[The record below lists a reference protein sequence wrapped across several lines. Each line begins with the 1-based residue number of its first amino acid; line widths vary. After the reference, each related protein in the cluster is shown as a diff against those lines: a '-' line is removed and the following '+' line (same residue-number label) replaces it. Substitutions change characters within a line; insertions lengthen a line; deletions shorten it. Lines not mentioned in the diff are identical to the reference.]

1 MIRTTDALESDC
13 KGKLVHHHSAKRLSQ
28 VATDGAHRRQVDRK
42 LFAPC
47 DPIHRPI
54 YPTHKS
60 MSPQLSK
67 KRAFLACS
75 AQAAFSNL
83 PFFCPNNSCD
93 FGSTHGDFFTS
104 TQHIFFAFCK
114 QLLVRL
120 ERVGSDSHT
129 SRRNSQ
135 MHSQEK
141 CTASQTV
148 GSPFAVHVTIHCG
161 STQNSVPSSGS
172 AKALLRLT

>member
-93 FGSTHGDFFTS
+93 AEVPKEIFLHRLNTFFS
-104 TQHIFFAFCK
+104 LFVSNF
-114 QLLVRL
+114 L
-120 ERVGSDSHT
+120 
-129 SRRNSQ
+129 
-135 MHSQEK
+135 
-141 CTASQTV
+141 
-148 GSPFAVHVTIHCG
+148 
-161 STQNSVPSSGS
+161 SGWNG
-172 AKALLRLT
+172 